1 MPLALITRFV
11 RRKAVL
17 FTIFFCSLCYT
28 IVSLMKDA
36 SFSSGDEID
45 SIKFRNFDS
54 LIWHSDDDDATNAS
68 SKITTCRNSVQ
79 GMTHIVDDRGYLCS
93 RFHLLPSGCCD
104 KKDQGT
110 VRYSCDTCKDN
121 GCCSIFEYCVSCCMQ
136 PSKKELLQSMLRR
149 VPDTFHVVFASITDH
164 YELCM
169 AKCRT
174 SSLSVQHENSY
185 RDPSAKHC
193 YNDV

>member
-79 GMTHIVDDRGYLCS
+79 GMTHIVDDRVDLKDGLIFYKTNFFLGYVEYLKC
-93 RFHLLPSGCCD
+93 H
-104 KKDQGT
+104 
-110 VRYSCDTCKDN
+110 SC
-121 GCCSIFEYCVSCCMQ
+121 
-136 PSKKELLQSMLRR
+136 KELLQSMLRR

>member
-1 MPLALITRFV
+1 MSGNEKTTIEAESLSSCLSLNGVAGPGAMPLALITRFV

-28 IVSLMKDA
+28 IVSLMKDVSTCVILAERTVNILSGPRLSVAKGLRRLPREHDLPGSKLAIETGEMLKNFRAIYTLIFQA

-79 GMTHIVDDRGYLCS
+79 GMTHIVDDRG
-93 RFHLLPSGCCD
+93 
-104 KKDQGT
+104 T
-110 VRYSCDTCKDN
+110 V
-121 GCCSIFEYCVSCCMQ
+121 
-136 PSKKELLQSMLRR
+136 
-149 VPDTFHVVFASITDH
+149 DTFGTWSI
-164 YELCM
+164 
-169 AKCRT
+169 
-174 SSLSVQHENSY
+174 
-185 RDPSAKHC
+185 DPLRMC
-193 YNDV
+193 Q